1 MSKHK
6 IKTPL
11 FVAIDTS
18 DITAAR
24 NIVQT
29 VAPITGAVKLG
40 LEFFV
45 HHGPDGIRKV
55 LDGVDAAL
63 FLDLKLHDIPN
74 TVAGGIRA
82 AVALSPT
89 FITIHASG
97 GDAMMRAAAA
107 AVAEASAKLGVPR
120 PKILGVTVLTSL
132 SDDDLKIM
140 GHLVPAAD
148 QVRRLASLAQDCG
161 LDGVI
166 CSPHELR
173 ELRTL
178 CGKNFMLVCPGIRP
192 KGYKED
198 DQKRTLTPAEA
209 MAAGANYLVMGRP
222 ITGAKDPAAAAREVL
237 ERIT

>member
-237 ERIT
+237 ESIK